1 MSILIFL
8 DPFID
13 YKVLRYSCDLIH
25 MRDVNM
31 NVSQMKPL
39 GWVAPILGDKM
50 PEVREACE
58 VCKWQE

>member
-31 NVSQMKPL
+31 NVSQMVGGAHSGRQDAGSEGSL
-39 GWVAPILGDKM
+39 
-50 PEVREACE
+50 
-58 VCKWQE
+58 